1 MNILQICNKSPYPPK
16 EGGPIAMFNLA
27 EGLLKAGHNVD
38 ILAINTNKYFVD
50 IEELPSDYRQ
60 KTSFSVVYID
70 TSVRLFSAFVN
81 IFSSKSYHVQRF
93 DSREM
98 HKRLIEILQRKEFDI
113 IQLETIYI
121 GPYVNTI
128 RKYSDAR
135 IVLRAHNIEHLIWE
149 RIAAKVKNPL
159 KRFYLSYLAKKLR
172 KYEDQIFNMV
182 DGIACIS
189 EIDTEFI
196 KKSGVS
202 TPVKTIPFGMKMPE
216 NSKKP
221 DFSNQL
227 SFFHIGSMDWMPNQ
241 EGIKWFLDHCMPIIS
256 KEFPQNKVVLAG
268 RNMPAWLSKY
278 KFSNLEII
286 GEVHSAA
293 EFISTHDIMFVPLF
307 SGSGVRI
314 KIIEGMSLGKV
325 IISTTI
331 GAEGIDYTDGK
342 DILIADTTKQFIEKF
357 RFCVENIDQ
366 CKMLSINA
374 SNLINERHNINNTT
388 RILVEFY
395 KEVSGLPM

>member
-1 MNILQICNKSPYPPK
+1 MNILQICNKSPYPPS
-16 EGGPIAMFNLA
+16 EGGPIAMYNLA
-27 EGLLKAGHNVD
+27 EGLHKAGHNVD
-38 ILAINTNKYFVD
+38 ILAISTNKFFVD
-50 IEELPSDYRQ
+50 IETLPLDYRN

-70 TSVRLFSAFVN
+70 TSVRFINAFFNLFSV
-81 IFSSKSYHVQRF
+81 KSYHVQRF
-93 DSREM
+93 DSQEM
-98 HKRLIEILQRKEFDI
+98 HKRLIEILQSKKFDV
-113 IQLETIYI
+113 IQLETIYV

-149 RIAAKVKNPL
+149 RIAAKVKNTL
-159 KRFYLSYLAKKLR
+159 KRFYLSYLAMKLR
-172 KYEDQIFNMV
+172 KYEDHVFNMV

-189 EIDTEFI
+189 EIDADFI
-196 KKSGVS
+196 KMSGV
-202 TPVKTIPFGMKMPE
+202 TIPVKTIPFGMKVPE
-216 NSKKP
+216 NMQIP
-221 DFSNQL
+221 EFSGEL

-241 EGIKWFLDHCMPIIS
+241 EGMKWFLDYCMPIIAT
-256 KEFPQNKVVLAG
+256 EFPQNKVVLAG
-268 RNMPAWLSKY
+268 RNMPSWVSTY

-286 GEVHSAA
+286 GEVNNAA

-342 DILIADTTKQFIEKF
+342 NILIADTKEQFIEKL
-357 RFCVENIDQ
+357 RFCINNTDQ

-374 SNLINERHNINNTT
+374 SNLIVERHNINNTT

-395 KEVSGLPM
+395 QKELGLPL

>member
-16 EGGPIAMFNLA
+16 EGGPIAMYNLA
-27 EGLLKAGHNVD
+27 EGLHNAGHNVD
-38 ILAINTNKYFVD
+38 VLAISTNKYFVD
-50 IEELPSDYRQ
+50 IEKLPLEYRN

-70 TSVRLFSAFVN
+70 TSVRLISAFFN
-81 IFSSKSYHVQRF
+81 LFSSKSYHVQRF
-93 DSREM
+93 DSKEM
-98 HKRLIEILQRKEFDI
+98 HKRIKEILQSKKFDI

-135 IVLRAHNIEHLIWE
+135 IVLRAHNIEHLIWK
-149 RIAAKVKNPL
+149 RIAAAVKSPL
-159 KRFYLSYLAKKLR
+159 KRFYISYLAGKLQ
-172 KYEDQIFNMV
+172 KYEDHIFNIV
-182 DGIACIS
+182 DGIACIT
-189 EIDTEFI
+189 EIDTDFI
-196 KKSGVS
+196 KKSGVAI
-202 TPVKTIPFGMKMPE
+202 PGKTIPFGMIVPE
-216 NSKKP
+216 NSKMP
-221 DFSNQL
+221 EFSGEV

-241 EGIKWFLDHCMPIIS
+241 EGVKWFLDHCMPIIS

-268 RNMPAWLSKY
+268 RNIPSWVYKY

-286 GEVHSAA
+286 GEVNNAA
-293 EFISTHDIMFVPLF
+293 EFISSHDIMFVPLF

-331 GAEGIDYTDGK
+331 GAEGIDHTDGK
-342 DILIADTTKQFIEKF
+342 NILIADTPEQFIEKF
-357 RFCVENIDQ
+357 RFCIKNTDQ
-366 CKMLSINA
+366 CKKLSINA
-374 SNLINERHNINNTT
+374 SNLINESHNLKNTT

-395 KEVSGLPM
+395 QKELSLPI